1 MPYNNVISRTDA
13 SALIPEDVAAQIIKR
28 LPEASAALSLF
39 RHVTMSQAQQR
50 MPVMAALPVAYF
62 VNGDTGL
69 KQTSEASW
77 ANKYLNAEE
86 IATIVPV
93 PEAVLD
99 DTAFDIWAE
108 VQPFMVEA
116 IGRTLDAAIFFGT
129 NAPATWPG
137 AIVPGA
143 TTAGNVVT
151 EGTATPEQGG
161 VTGDIS
167 ALFAE
172 VEADGYDVNGI
183 VAQRTF
189 KGLLRQ
195 ARATTGQQLDPGA
208 GQGATDSIYGV
219 GINYP
224 LRGLWPTGTGAAQMV
239 AGDFT
244 QAILAIRQD
253 LTWKLLDQA
262 VLTDNSGVVTY
273 NLPQQDM
280 VAMRVVARF
289 AWQIAQTPTPENV
302 AGGYPFAV
310 LKGA

>member
-1 MPYNNVISRTDA
+1 MPYNNIVSRTDA
-13 SALIPEDVAAQIIKR
+13 AALIPEDVASSIITR
-28 LPEASAALSLF
+28 LPESSAALSLF
-39 RHVTMSQAQQR
+39 RHVTMSRAQQR
-50 MPVMAALPVAYF
+50 MPVMAALPVSYF

-93 PEAVLD
+93 LEAVLD

-129 NAPATWPG
+129 NAPATWPQ
-137 AIVPGA
+137 AIVPA
-143 TTAGNVVT
+143 AVASGNVVT
-151 EGTATPEQGG
+151 QGTAAPEEGG

-167 ALFAE
+167 ALFAS
-172 VEADGYDVNGI
+172 VEGDGYDVNGI

-219 GINYP
+219 GITYP
-224 LRGLWPTGTGAAQMV
+224 LRGLWPTGAGAAQMV
-239 AGDFT
+239 AGDYT
-244 QAILAIRQD
+244 QAILAVRQD

-262 VLTDNSGVVTY
+262 VIQDNTGATIY

-289 AWQIAQTPTPENV
+289 AWQVAQVPTPENV
-302 AGGYPFAV
+302 AGAYPFAV
-310 LKGA
+310 MNGA

>member
-1 MPYNNVISRTDA
+1 MPYNNIVSRTDA
-13 SALIPEDVAAQIIKR
+13 AALIPEDVASSIITR
-28 LPEASAALSLF
+28 LPESSAALSLF
-39 RHVTMSQAQQR
+39 RHVTMSRAQQR
-50 MPVMAALPVAYF
+50 MPVMAALPVSYF

-129 NAPATWPG
+129 NAPATWPQ
-137 AIVPGA
+137 AIVPA
-143 TTAGNVVT
+143 AVASGNVVT
-151 EGTATPEQGG
+151 QGTAAPEEGG

-167 ALFAE
+167 ALFAS
-172 VEADGYDVNGI
+172 VEGDGYDVNGI

-219 GINYP
+219 GITYP
-224 LRGLWPTGTGAAQMV
+224 LRGLWPTGAGAAQMV
-239 AGDFT
+239 AGDYT
-244 QAILAIRQD
+244 QAILAVRQD

-262 VLTDNSGVVTY
+262 VIQDNTGATIY

-289 AWQIAQTPTPENV
+289 AWQVAQVPTPENV
-302 AGGYPFAV
+302 AGAYPFAV
-310 LKGA
+310 MNGA